1 MRVRTEDKPHIVTVR
16 ARRSGPDR
24 GAGAVR
30 TFAAWSAIVLPDQAS
45 SPGAVWGTL
54 VLIGGALFIAVTE
67 VEARR
72 PASYGTTTIRPT
84 A

>member
-1 MRVRTEDKPHIVTVR
+1 M
-16 ARRSGPDR
+16 AMALGPDQLSIER
-24 GAGAVR
+24 CSVCPCR
-30 TFAAWSAIVLPDQAS
+30 PRLHAAIGQDVWVQVLAPV

-54 VLIGGALFIAVTE
+54 VLIDGALFIAVTE

>member
-1 MRVRTEDKPHIVTVR
+1 
-16 ARRSGPDR
+16 
-24 GAGAVR
+24 
-30 TFAAWSAIVLPDQAS
+30 VLPDQAS